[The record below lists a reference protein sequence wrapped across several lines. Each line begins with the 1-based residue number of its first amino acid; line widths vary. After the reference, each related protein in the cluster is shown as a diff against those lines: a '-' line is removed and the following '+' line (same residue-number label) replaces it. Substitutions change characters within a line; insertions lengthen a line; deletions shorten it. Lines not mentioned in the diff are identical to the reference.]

1 MNFTGALQSIP
12 LMRALFLRLP
22 MLLLTAL
29 LTLSSVAHAQNT
41 ANDLPDIGSGANS
54 TLTLSDEYQLGRMV
68 VRGLRDQGLILEDPE
83 VTDYIQSL
91 GNRIAAQIP
100 DSEQRFTFFVVRENS
115 INAFALPGGF
125 IGVHYGLITATAN
138 ESQLASVLAHEI
150 AHVTQRHIARAIQAQ
165 GRSTMASAAA
175 MLAAIL
181 IGMTTGTP
189 DAMQAGI
196 AVAQGMSAQQQINF
210 TRANEYE
217 ADRVGIGFLAAAGF
231 DPNGMPDFFETLSRR
246 SGLAGI
252 GVPELLRTHPVT
264 SNRVAESRDRAA
276 QLRPTIAAETPS
288 YAFVRERVRVLGAP
302 GDSDLRPYYAAL
314 ADRAPLT
321 PAQRYGEALARL
333 GAGDRERAASA
344 LVELAAA
351 QPQSPMLQAALGQ
364 ALFAAGQQE
373 LAREGLRRALA
384 IAPRNIPLTIRY
396 AEALM
401 QTGKA
406 KEAHDVLLDLFN
418 NVPPTPEQIRLT
430 ALAASS
436 AGDDGDAAYYMGEY
450 HIASGDL
457 SLAIKQL
464 ELALADPDITSVQRA
479 RFAARMKEVQEA
491 LTENSRRA
499 RRPPQERTPPG

>member
-1 MNFTGALQSIP
+1 MLTSTTRIAL
-12 LMRALFLRLP
+12 LLAA
-22 MLLLTAL
+22 MLLLLCSAG
-29 LTLSSVAHAQNT
+29 ARAQG
-41 ANDLPDIGSGANS
+41 AGSDLPGIGSAANS
-54 TLTLSDEYQLGRMV
+54 TLTLDDEYQLGRMV

-83 VTDYIQSL
+83 VTDYIQAL
-91 GNRIAAQIP
+91 GNRIVAQIP

-125 IGVHYGLITATAN
+125 IGVNYGLLTATAN
-138 ESQLASVLAHEI
+138 EAQLASVLAHEI
-150 AHVTQRHIARAIQAQ
+150 AHVTQRHIARGIQAQ
-165 GRSTMASAAA
+165 GRSAMASAAA

-181 IGMTTGTP
+181 IGMATGTP

-196 AVAQGMSAQQQINF
+196 AVAQGVAAQQQINF

-231 DPNGMPDFFETLSRR
+231 DPQGMPDFFETLSRR
-246 SGLAGI
+246 AGLAGV

-264 SNRVAESRDRAA
+264 SNRIAESRDRAA
-276 QLRPTIAAETPS
+276 LLAPTITAETPA

-302 GDSDLRPYYAAL
+302 GDADLRPYYAAL

-321 PAQRYGEALARL
+321 AAQRYGEALARL
-333 GAGDRERAASA
+333 GAGDRERAANA

-364 ALFAAGQQE
+364 ALFAAGQE
-373 LAREGLRRALA
+373 PLALQGLRRALA
-384 IAPRNIPLTIRY
+384 IAPRNVPLTVRY
-396 AEALM
+396 AEALLRS
-401 QTGKA
+401 GGA
-406 KEAHDVLLDLFN
+406 AEAHAVLLDLFN

-457 SLAIKQL
+457 SLAVKQL
-464 ELALADPDITSVQRA
+464 ELALADPDITGVQRA
-479 RFAARMKEVQEA
+479 RFEARMKEVQEA
-491 LTENSRRA
+491 LAESSRRSRRVA
-499 RRPPQERTPPG
+499 QQRPPSAP